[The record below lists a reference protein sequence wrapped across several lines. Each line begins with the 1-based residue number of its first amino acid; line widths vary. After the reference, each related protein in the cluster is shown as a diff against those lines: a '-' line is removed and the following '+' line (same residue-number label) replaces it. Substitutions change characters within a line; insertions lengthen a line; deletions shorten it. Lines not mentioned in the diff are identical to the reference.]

1 MSRSLISAEN
11 SIWRNALG
19 VLAAAILIPLA
30 ILLKLVTMPFE
41 RPITRTPTEVARYR
55 RNFIDGSGAEWDFD
69 DFTSIP
75 IADARLDSIRERA
88 SRFNGPMSD
97 EGMAELRALLGE
109 AEALPAE

>member
-1 MSRSLISAEN
+1 MSRSLISPEN

-41 RPITRTPTEVARYR
+41 RPITRTPTEVARYLR
-55 RNFIDGSGAEWDFD
+55 DFIDGSGGEWDFD

-97 EGMAELRALLGE
+97 EGMAELRALLRE